1 MKQVFDVRKIKK
13 VNSCI
18 ALFLLVLLSMT
29 GGCGVKYSEPDPE
42 KGSLILSEDGSME
55 LELKRSFTEDYYSE
69 AELQEYTNGQIAAY
83 NGAKGGERI
92 VLRTC
97 TVKDGAAQLTLYFA
111 SWEDYAAFMPTALYA
126 GTVQGAY
133 DAGFDFDQALSKAS
147 NPERVI
153 GKNDLMGM
161 AKERILVVEGDLRI
175 SVPDDIE
182 NYTFGMKAID
192 KKTVESSGDGVN
204 FILY

>member
-1 MKQVFDVRKIKK
+1 MKKIKAC
-13 VNSCI
+13 ST
-18 ALFLLVLLSMT
+18 ALLFTAFVMMT
-29 GGCGVKYSEPDPE
+29 GCGVKYSEADPA
-42 KGSLILSEDGSME
+42 KSTLTLAEDGSVE
-55 LELKRSFTEDYYSE
+55 LDLKRSFTEDYYSE

-92 VLRTC
+92 GLRAC
-97 TVKDGAAQLTLYFA
+97 TVKDGVAELTMHFA
-111 SWEDYAAFMPTALYA
+111 SWEDYAAFMPTDLYA

-133 DAGFDFDQALSKAS
+133 DAGFDFNQSLSKAS
-147 NPERVI
+147 NPQRVI

-161 AKERILVVEGDLRI
+161 AKDRILVVEGDLRI
-175 SVPDDIE
+175 TVPDDIE